1 MSSCRNSA
9 NPSINKIIN
18 CSVLPTGPEGSL
30 VACILVA
37 RLTET
42 KQTLVFIQHTSPYT
56 FQSFKANLSLS

>member
-9 NPSINKIIN
+9 NPSNKIKN
-18 CSVLPTGPEGSL
+18 CLVLPTGPEGSL

-42 KQTLVFIQHTSPYT
+42 KQTLVFTITLLRIHSILLKLI
-56 FQSFKANLSLS
+56 FH

>member
-9 NPSINKIIN
+9 NPSNKIKN

-42 KQTLVFIQHTSPYT
+42 KQTLVFTQQTSP
-56 FQSFKANLSLS
+56 

>member
-9 NPSINKIIN
+9 NPSNKIKN

-42 KQTLVFIQHTSPYT
+42 KQTLVFIP
-56 FQSFKANLSLS
+56 QSLLRTHSSLLKLIFH